1 MLVCSLF
8 VPVTSQTA
16 GDLPAAAQ
24 FDPLLMA
31 VAAASLALSALG
43 GVGASSLLTY
53 SPAKLLLRSGEAGE
67 RLAAELEVRD
77 TDYQVV
83 ARTYVVGGLAGA
95 VVAVAGGADE
105 SVSAGALV
113 LLGLV
118 ALFVCSVLPAAI
130 AQRRA
135 EENLVRTLPL
145 LRLGRLLLL
154 WPVVLPVRVLT
165 SAALRVL
172 RIREEPSTDPEE
184 IAEDVVAAVSDTV
197 REDALEDEEK
207 RWIGN
212 IVNLKGQQVSEIM
225 TPRTDIV
232 AMAAST
238 PLRDAV
244 AEALRN
250 GFSRYPVYRDK
261 VDEIIGIFFVKD
273 ALPLALGSAHGP
285 GGSLDPAAPVERLL
299 REPYFVPETMSVAQL
314 LEQFRSR
321 HMQMAV
327 VLDEYG
333 GTAGIASIED
343 ALEEIVGDIA
353 DEYDA
358 PKGAPE
364 DARDTVEVAADR
376 KSAQIPARM
385 RVDELNRL
393 LDTKLPEDGDYETV
407 AGLVTSHLN
416 RIPTTGEVH
425 TIHGAEFHVLA
436 ADERR
441 VHRVRVVPTLQQ
453 AEQDAGAADE

>member
-1 MLVCSLF
+1 MSASVHTQA
-8 VPVTSQTA
+8 V
-16 GDLPAAAQ
+16 GDLPANTQ

-43 GVGASSLLTY
+43 GIGAASLLTY
-53 SPAKLLLRSGEAGE
+53 SRSKLERRFGEAGE
-67 RLAAELEVRD
+67 RLAAELQERD
-77 TDYQVV
+77 ADYQVV

-95 VVAVAGGADE
+95 VVAVAGGVSE
-105 SVSAGALV
+105 NVSAGALV

-135 EENLVRTLPL
+135 EANLVRALPM
-145 LRLGRLLLL
+145 LRAGRLAL
-154 WPVVLPVRVLT
+154 WPVVTAIRVLT
-165 SAALRVL
+165 GAVLRVL
-172 RIREEPSTDPEE
+172 GIREEPSTDPDE
-184 IAEDVVAAVSDTV
+184 IAQDVVAAVSDTV
-197 REDALEDEEK
+197 SEDALEDEEK

-232 AMAAST
+232 AFAANT

-244 AEALRN
+244 AEALRH
-250 GFSRYPVYRDK
+250 GFSRYPVYREK

-273 ALPLALGSAHGP
+273 ALPLALGGDPEAP
-285 GGSLDPAAPVERLL
+285 GALDPAGPVERLV
-299 REPYFVPETMSVAQL
+299 REPFFVPETMDVAQL
-314 LEQFRSR
+314 LEQFRNR

-358 PKGAPE
+358 PKGAPV
-364 DARDTVEVAADR
+364 DARDTVKVAPDGR
-376 KSAQIPARM
+376 SAEIPARM

-393 LDTKLPEDGDYETV
+393 LATSLPEDGDYETV
-407 AGLVTSHLN
+407 AGLVTSNLN
-416 RIPTTGEVH
+416 RIPAAGEVH
-425 TIHGAEFHVLA
+425 TIGDAEFHVLA
-436 ADERR
+436 ADDRR
-441 VHRVRVVPTLQQ
+441 VHRLRVVSLQGPQ
-453 AEQDAGAADE
+453 GAGARDE

>member
-1 MLVCSLF
+1 MLSASLF
-8 VPVTSQTA
+8 ASVHTQAA
-16 GDLPAAAQ
+16 GDLPATAQ
-24 FDPLLMA
+24 FDPLLMV
-31 VAAASLALSALG
+31 VAAASLAISALG
-43 GVGASSLLTY
+43 GIGAASLLTY
-53 SPAKLLLRSGEAGE
+53 SPSKLVLRSGAAGE
-67 RLAAELEVRD
+67 RLAAELESRD
-77 TDYQVV
+77 ADYQVV

-95 VVAVAGGADE
+95 VVAVAGGVSE
-105 SVSAGALV
+105 NVSAGALV

-135 EENLVRTLPL
+135 EANLVRCLPL
-145 LRLGRLLLL
+145 LRIGRLVL
-154 WPVVLPVRVLT
+154 WPVVTPIRVLT
-165 SAALRVL
+165 GAALRVL
-172 RIREEPSTDPEE
+172 RIREEPSTDPDE

-197 REDALEDEEK
+197 SEDALEDEEK

-232 AMAAST
+232 AFAASI

-244 AEALRN
+244 AEALRH
-250 GFSRYPVYRDK
+250 GFSRYPVYRDRI
-261 VDEIIGIFFVKD
+261 DEIIGIFFVKD
-273 ALPLALGSAHGP
+273 ALPLALGAAAGTQ
-285 GGSLDPAAPVERLL
+285 GALDPAAPVERLV
-299 REPYFVPETMSVAQL
+299 REPFFVPETMDVAEL

-364 DARDTVEVAADR
+364 DAGKTVAVAPDGR
-376 KSAQIPARM
+376 SAEIPARM

-393 LDTKLPEDGDYETV
+393 LGTSLPEDGDYETA
-407 AGLVTSHLN
+407 AGLVTSNLN
-416 RIPTTGEVH
+416 RIPATGEVH
-425 TIHGAEFHVLA
+425 TIADAEFHVLA
-436 ADERR
+436 ADDRR
-441 VHRVRVVPTLQQ
+441 VHRLRVVSLQQ
-453 AEQDAGAADE
+453 QPGDGSPGD

>member
-1 MLVCSLF
+1 MLGTVLHALNDL
-8 VPVTSQTA
+8 QA
-16 GDLPAAAQ
+16 QGDMPAAAQ

-31 VAAASLALSALG
+31 VAAASLAVSALG

-53 SPAKLLLRSGEAGE
+53 SPAKLLLRSGADGE
-67 RLAAELEVRD
+67 RLAAELEQRD
-77 TDYQVV
+77 ADYQVV

-95 VVAVAGGADE
+95 VVAVAGGVSE
-105 SVSAGALV
+105 NVSAGALV

-130 AQRRA
+130 AQQRA
-135 EENLVRTLPL
+135 EANLVRALPL
-145 LRLGRLLLL
+145 LRAGRWLLR
-154 WPVVLPVRVLT
+154 WPVVVPIRVLT
-165 SAALRVL
+165 SAALRVFQ
-172 RIREEPSTDPEE
+172 IREEPTTDPEE

-197 REDALEDEEK
+197 SNDALEDEEK

-212 IVNLKGQQVSEIM
+212 IVNLKGQQVNEIM

-232 AMAAST
+232 AFAANM

-244 AEALRN
+244 ASALRH
-250 GFSRYPVYRDK
+250 GFSRYPVYREK

-273 ALPLALGSAHGP
+273 ALPLALGGDPEAP
-285 GGSLDPAAPVERLL
+285 GALDPAGPVERLV
-299 REPYFVPETMSVAQL
+299 REPFFVPETMDVAQL
-314 LEQFRSR
+314 LEQFRNR

-358 PKGAPE
+358 PKGAPV
-364 DARDTVEVAADR
+364 DARDTVKVAPDGR
-376 KSAQIPARM
+376 SAEIPARM

-393 LDTKLPEDGDYETV
+393 LATSLPEDGDYETV
-407 AGLVTSHLN
+407 AGLVTSNLN
-416 RIPTTGEVH
+416 RIPAAGEVH
-425 TIHGAEFHVLA
+425 TIGDAEFHVLA
-436 ADERR
+436 ADDRR
-441 VHRVRVVPTLQQ
+441 VHRLRVVSLQGPQ
-453 AEQDAGAADE
+453 AAGARDE

>member
-1 MLVCSLF
+1 MSASVHTQA
-8 VPVTSQTA
+8 V
-16 GDLPAAAQ
+16 GDLPANTQ

-43 GVGASSLLTY
+43 GIGAASLLTY
-53 SPAKLLLRSGEAGE
+53 SRSKLERRLGEAGE
-67 RLAAELEVRD
+67 RLAAELQERD
-77 TDYQVV
+77 ADYQVV

-95 VVAVAGGADE
+95 VVAVAGGVSE
-105 SVSAGALV
+105 NVSAGALV

-135 EENLVRTLPL
+135 EANLVRALPM
-145 LRLGRLLLL
+145 LRAGRLAL
-154 WPVVLPVRVLT
+154 WPVVTAIRVLT
-165 SAALRVL
+165 GAVLRVL
-172 RIREEPSTDPEE
+172 GIREEPSTDPDE
-184 IAEDVVAAVSDTV
+184 IAQDVVAAVSDTV
-197 REDALEDEEK
+197 SEDALEDEEK

-232 AMAAST
+232 AFAANT

-244 AEALRN
+244 AEALRH
-250 GFSRYPVYRDK
+250 GFSRYPVYREK

-273 ALPLALGSAHGP
+273 ALPLALGGDPEAP
-285 GGSLDPAAPVERLL
+285 GALDPAGPVERLV
-299 REPYFVPETMSVAQL
+299 REPFFVPETMDVAQL
-314 LEQFRSR
+314 LEQFRNR

-358 PKGAPE
+358 PKGAPV
-364 DARDTVEVAADR
+364 DARDTVKVAPDGR
-376 KSAQIPARM
+376 SAEIPARM

-393 LDTKLPEDGDYETV
+393 LATSLPEDGDYETV
-407 AGLVTSHLN
+407 AGLVTSNLN
-416 RIPTTGEVH
+416 RIPAAGEVH
-425 TIHGAEFHVLA
+425 TIGDAEFHVLA
-436 ADERR
+436 ADDRR
-441 VHRVRVVPTLQQ
+441 VHRLRVVSLQGPQ
-453 AEQDAGAADE
+453 AAGARDE

>member
-1 MLVCSLF
+1 MLGTVLHALNDL
-8 VPVTSQTA
+8 QA
-16 GDLPAAAQ
+16 QGDMPAAAQ

-31 VAAASLALSALG
+31 VAAASLAVSALG

-53 SPAKLLLRSGEAGE
+53 SPAKLLLRSGADGE
-67 RLAAELEVRD
+67 RLAAELEQRD
-77 TDYQVV
+77 ADYQVV

-95 VVAVAGGADE
+95 VVAVAGGVSE
-105 SVSAGALV
+105 NVSAGALV

-130 AQRRA
+130 AQQRA
-135 EENLVRTLPL
+135 EANLVRALPL
-145 LRLGRLLLL
+145 LRAGRWLLR
-154 WPVVLPVRVLT
+154 WPVVVPIRVLT
-165 SAALRVL
+165 SAALRVFQ
-172 RIREEPSTDPEE
+172 IREEPTTDPEE

-197 REDALEDEEK
+197 SNDALEDEEK

-212 IVNLKGQQVSEIM
+212 IVNLKGQQVNEIM

-232 AMAAST
+232 AFAADM

-244 AEALRN
+244 ASALRH
-250 GFSRYPVYRDK
+250 GFSRYPVYREK

-273 ALPLALGSAHGP
+273 ALPLALGPVPGSGSA
-285 GGSLDPAAPVERLL
+285 LDPTAPVERLA
-299 REPYFVPETMSVAQL
+299 REPFFVPETMSVAQL

-358 PKGAPE
+358 PKGAPQ
-364 DARDTVEVAADR
+364 DARDAVEVAPDGR
-376 KSAQIPARM
+376 SAQVPARM
-385 RVDELNRL
+385 RVDEFNRL
-393 LDTKLPEDGDYETV
+393 MGTHLDEDGDYETV
-407 AGLVTSHLN
+407 GGLVTSNLN
-416 RIPTTGEVH
+416 RIPAAGEVH
-425 TIHGAEFHVLA
+425 TIDGTEFHVVA
-436 ADERR
+436 ADDRR
-441 VHRVRVVPTLQQ
+441 VHRLRIVLLQQ
-453 AEQDAGAADE
+453 PQTDGPGSG

>member
-1 MLVCSLF
+1 MSASVHTQA
-8 VPVTSQTA
+8 V
-16 GDLPAAAQ
+16 GDLPANTQ

-43 GVGASSLLTY
+43 GIGAASLLTY
-53 SPAKLLLRSGEAGE
+53 SRSKLERSLGEAGE
-67 RLAAELEVRD
+67 RLAAELQERD
-77 TDYQVV
+77 ADYQVV

-95 VVAVAGGADE
+95 VVAVAGGVSE
-105 SVSAGALV
+105 NVSAGALV

-135 EENLVRTLPL
+135 EANLVRALPM
-145 LRLGRLLLL
+145 LRAGRLAL
-154 WPVVLPVRVLT
+154 WPVVTAIRVLT
-165 SAALRVL
+165 GAVLRVL
-172 RIREEPSTDPEE
+172 GIREEPSTDPDE
-184 IAEDVVAAVSDTV
+184 IAQDVVAAVSDTV
-197 REDALEDEEK
+197 SEDALEDEEK

-232 AMAAST
+232 AFAANM

-244 AEALRN
+244 AEALRH
-250 GFSRYPVYRDK
+250 GFSRYPVYREK

-273 ALPLALGSAHGP
+273 ALPLALGGDPEAP
-285 GGSLDPAAPVERLL
+285 GALDPAGPVERLV
-299 REPYFVPETMSVAQL
+299 REPFFVPETMDVAQL
-314 LEQFRSR
+314 LEQFRNR

-358 PKGAPE
+358 PKGAPV
-364 DARDTVEVAADR
+364 DARDTVKVAPDGR
-376 KSAQIPARM
+376 SAEIPARM

-393 LDTKLPEDGDYETV
+393 LATSLPEDGDYETV
-407 AGLVTSHLN
+407 AGLVTSNLN
-416 RIPTTGEVH
+416 RIPAAGEVH
-425 TIHGAEFHVLA
+425 TIGDAEFHVLA
-436 ADERR
+436 ADDRR
-441 VHRVRVVPTLQQ
+441 VHRLRVVSLQGPQ
-453 AEQDAGAADE
+453 GAGARDE